1 MTSRRPVAGL
11 LVGIAVLAGA
21 PGPAS
26 AQNFLERMFG
36 LTPHQPPAPQ
46 QPATPEPPPA
56 APARAAARPVPET
69 PERAAARPAP
79 AAPERSAARP
89 PAAQPAGEGWT
100 RTAWPLPPRRP
111 ATLGPAPETAAAE
124 APAPAAPARPPA
136 TQTASAEPVQ
146 VTAVRSPPAQAEGP
160 LTDQQVLERANAF
173 FNGLGTMTG
182 DFVQIGGDGR
192 RMAGRLFVQRPGKLR
207 FEYRSPATL
216 EVIADGS
223 SVAVRDRK
231 LATQDLYPL
240 SQTPLKFL
248 TRERVDL
255 GRDVRVTGVDRS
267 EREARVALEDRS
279 TLGGTSKI
287 VLFFDPAVQALGK
300 WQITDP
306 QGFQT
311 TVVLSNVERGTR
323 VDPAQ
328 FVINYERM
336 IETGSNR

>member
-1 MTSRRPVAGL
+1 MNLSRPAAGL
-11 LVGIAVLAGA
+11 LIGLAA
-21 PGPAS
+21 TAAASGPAS

-36 LTPHQPPAPQ
+36 LGSPAAPAQPPAPV
-46 QPATPEPPPA
+46 PPA
-56 APARAAARPVPET
+56 PVPT
-69 PERAAARPAP
+69 
-79 AAPERSAARP
+79 AAPERIAPEPRPRARAE
-89 PAAQPAGEGWT
+89 PAAAPAPAPAVGADGT
-100 RTAWPLPPRRP
+100 TLTAWPLPPRRP
-111 ATLGPAPETAAAE
+111 ASLEALAARAE
-124 APAPAAPARPPA
+124 PAPAAPVTPAPETRPLP
-136 TQTASAEPVQ
+136 TQTASAEPLQ
-146 VTAVRSPPAQAEGP
+146 LAAVRNPPAQAEGP
-160 LTDQQVLERANAF
+160 LTDKQVLERANAY
-173 FNGLGTMTG
+173 FNGLGSLTG

-192 RMAGRLFVQRPGKLR
+192 RMSGRLYIQRPGKLR

-255 GRDVRVTGVDRS
+255 GRDVKVTSVDRTDAD
-267 EREARVALEDRS
+267 ARVALEDRS

-287 VLFFDPAVQALGK
+287 VLHFDGAVQNLTK

-311 TVVLSNVERGTR
+311 TVVLSNVDRGAR
-323 VDPAQ
+323 VDPGQ
-328 FVINYERM
+328 FVINYERVLD
-336 IETGSNR
+336 TSSNR

>member
-1 MTSRRPVAGL
+1 MTPSRSAAGL
-11 LVGIAVLAGA
+11 LLGLAALAAA

-36 LTPHQPPAPQ
+36 LTPHQPPAQ
-46 QPATPEPPPA
+46 A
-56 APARAAARPVPET
+56 AP
-69 PERAAARPAP
+69 RPAP
-79 AAPERSAARP
+79 APRPQAAPV
-89 PAAQPAGEGWT
+89 QPAPAQARGPSGEGWMQ
-100 RTAWPLPPRRP
+100 TAWPLPPRRP
-111 ATLGPAPETAAAE
+111 ASLDAAPVQTAE
-124 APAPAAPARPPA
+124 APPVAPAAPPAAAPAAPAAPLAPPVA
-136 TQTASAEPVQ
+136 RLPTGQTASAEPVA
-146 VTAVRSPPAQAEGP
+146 VAAVRNPPAQPDAP
-160 LTDQQVLERANAF
+160 ASDTQVLERANAF
-173 FNGLGTMTG
+173 FNGLGSLAG

-192 RMAGRLFVQRPGKLR
+192 RMSGRLFIQRPGKLR
-207 FEYRSPATL
+207 FEYRSPSTL
-216 EVIADGS
+216 EVVADGS

-255 GRDVRVTGVDRS
+255 GRDVRVTSIDRS
-267 EREARVALEDRS
+267 PTEARVALEDRS

-287 VLFFDPAVQALGK
+287 VLHFDAAVQNLAK

-311 TVVLSNVERGTR
+311 TVVLSNLERGAR

-328 FVINYERM
+328 FVINYERVLD
-336 IETGSNR
+336 TGSAR

>member
-1 MTSRRPVAGL
+1 MTLRRPAAGL
-11 LVGIAVLAGA
+11 LIGLVASAA
-21 PGPAS
+21 ASGPAT

-36 LTPHQPPAPQ
+36 TA
-46 QPATPEPPPA
+46 PPA
-56 APARAAARPVPET
+56 APAPAAETAPEQ
-69 PERAAARPAP
+69 RPAP
-79 AAPERSAARP
+79 ARPAAGRPEAARP
-89 PAAQPAGEGWT
+89 TEGRLQT
-100 RTAWPLPPRRP
+100 TWPLPPRRP
-111 ATLGPAPETAAAE
+111 AALDAAARPE
-124 APAPAAPARPPA
+124 AEPALRP
-136 TQTASAEPVQ
+136 TQTASAEPIQ
-146 VTAVRSPPAQAEGP
+146 LAAVKAPPVQAEGP
-160 LTDQQVLERANAF
+160 LNDRQVLERANAY
-173 FNGLGTMTG
+173 FNGLSALTG

-192 RMAGRLFVQRPGKLR
+192 RMSGRLYIQRPGRLR
-207 FEYRSPATL
+207 FEYRSPSTL

-255 GRDVRVTGVDRS
+255 ARDVRVTDVVHGES
-267 EREARVALEDRS
+267 GTRVALEDRS

-287 VLFFDPAVQALGK
+287 VLHFDGALQALTK

-311 TVVLSNVERGTR
+311 TVMLSNVDRASR
-323 VDPAQ
+323 VDPSL

-336 IETGSNR
+336 LDVGNR

>member
-1 MTSRRPVAGL
+1 MTLRRPAAGL
-11 LVGIAVLAGA
+11 IVGLAVSAA
-21 PGPAS
+21 ASGPAS

-36 LTPHQPPAPQ
+36 LGGSAPAAQAPAPVPPAPVPLAE
-46 QPATPEPPPA
+46 PAPERIAPEPRTRARAEPA
-56 APARAAARPVPET
+56 APAADGT
-69 PERAAARPAP
+69 
-79 AAPERSAARP
+79 
-89 PAAQPAGEGWT
+89 T

-111 ATLGPAPETAAAE
+111 AALEALAAKADPAAAPAAAAPAPE
-124 APAPAAPARPPA
+124 ARPLP
-136 TQTASAEPVQ
+136 TQTASAEPLQ
-146 VTAVRSPPAQAEGP
+146 LAAVRNPPAASEGP
-160 LTDQQVLERANAF
+160 LNDRQVLERANAY
-173 FNGLGTMTG
+173 FNGLGSLTG

-192 RMAGRLFVQRPGKLR
+192 RMSGRLYIQRPGKLR

-255 GRDVRVTGVDRS
+255 GRDVKVTSVDRT
-267 EREARVALEDRS
+267 ETEARVALEDRS

-287 VLFFDPAVQALGK
+287 VLHFDGAVQNLTK

-311 TVVLSNVERGTR
+311 TVVLSNVDRGAR
-323 VDPAQ
+323 VDPSQ

-336 IETGSNR
+336 LDAGNSR